1 MIVELVA
8 YLVWILLT
16 IGAVAIIFRLLRF
29 DQPRK
34 VVMPVKHDDQS

>member
-8 YLVWILLT
+8 YLIWILLT
-16 IGAVAIIFRLLRF
+16 TGAVAVIFRLLRL

-34 VVMPVKHDDQS
+34 IVVPVKHDDPR